1 MNGLYLLC
9 LRLKQYATKHWHIFA
24 LFLLSGILNTIAVLY
39 CYGNLLPT
47 VANRNSQELQ
57 YRNYQVVLDQPINLG
72 YVEDLLKD
80 PLLQACA
87 VSNGDGIN
95 AYLGDYSRTYS
106 AGNGEFTD
114 AYQIVV
120 PPAYGQTVGDEVT
133 YQGRDFSVIGV
144 LSTVGPEN
152 VIPYE
157 TWVELNG
164 TENILRMYFLAAEHQ
179 DMNNDM
185 VLKLLYEAFPQ
196 AEYIGGPTV
205 MIHDGDV
212 NISQEKFIF
221 IAVNAFLSTIAHT
234 LLLHYML
241 SSLRRENVIMRI
253 LGASRQEMRQRL
265 FREAFL
271 LSAAAVGV
279 GILIHILFYDSIFVS
294 LNLYPHIT
302 YEVGDYGIVS
312 LLLLGLSLITVIPA
326 ALREALVTPDAAKR
340 RVL

>member
-1 MNGLYLLC
+1 MNGLYLLG

-24 LFLLSGILNTIAVLY
+24 LFLLSGVLNTIAVLY

-72 YVEDLLKD
+72 YVEDLLED
-80 PLLQACA
+80 PLLQASA
-87 VSNGDGIN
+87 VSSGDGVL
-95 AYLGDYSRTYS
+95 AFLGDYSRTFS
-106 AGNGEFTD
+106 SGTGEFTD
-114 AYQIVV
+114 AFQITM
-120 PPAYGQTVGDEVT
+120 PPAYGHSVGDVVT
-133 YQGRDFSVIGV
+133 YQGREFSVIGIV
-144 LSTVGPEN
+144 SSYGPDC

-157 TWVELNG
+157 TWVDLNG

-179 DMNNDM
+179 NMNNDM

-205 MIHDGDV
+205 MIHDGEV
-212 NISQEKFIF
+212 NTSQTKFVF

-271 LSAAAVGV
+271 LSAAAVGA
-279 GILIHILFYDSIFVS
+279 GILIHILFYDSIFAS

-302 YEVGDYGIVS
+302 YGVRDYGIVS

>member
-1 MNGLYLLC
+1 MNGLYLLG

-47 VANRNSQELQ
+47 VANRNSQELL
-57 YRNYQVVLDQPINLG
+57 YRNYQVVLDQPVNLG
-72 YVEDLLKD
+72 YVENLLED
-80 PLLQACA
+80 PLLQASA
-87 VSNGDGIN
+87 ISNGDGIY

-106 AGNGEFTD
+106 TGNGEFTD

-120 PPAYGQTVGDEVT
+120 PPAYGQTVGDVVT
-133 YQGRDFSVIGV
+133 YQGREFFVIGV
-144 LSTVGPEN
+144 VSTVGPEYI
-152 VIPYE
+152 IPYE

-164 TENILRMYFLAAEHQ
+164 TENILWMFFLAAEHQ
-179 DMNNDM
+179 NMNNDA
-185 VLKLLYEAFPQ
+185 VLQLLYEAFPQ

-205 MIHDGDV
+205 MIHDRDE
-212 NISQEKFIF
+212 NTSQTKFVS
-221 IAVNAFLSTIAHT
+221 IAINAFLSTIAHT

-253 LGASRQEMRQRL
+253 LGASRLEMRQRL

-271 LSAAAVGV
+271 LSAAAVGA

-302 YEVGDYGIVS
+302 YGVRDYGIVS

-326 ALREALVTPDAAKR
+326 AIREALVSPDAAKR

>member
-47 VANRNSQELQ
+47 VAARNSQELQ
-57 YRNYQVVLDQPINLG
+57 YRNYLVVFDQATSLKN
-72 YVEDLLKD
+72 VE
-80 PLLQACA
+80 PLVENPLIQAIA
-87 VSNGDGIN
+87 VSGGDSVY
-95 AYLGDYSRTYS
+95 ACLGDYPRTFS
-106 AGNGEFTD
+106 SGTGEFS
-114 AYQIVV
+114 AAFQMVV
-120 PPAYGQTVGDEVT
+120 PLVDEKSVGDVVT
-133 YQGRDFSVIGV
+133 YQNREFTVIGIA
-144 LSTVGPEN
+144 SGQGPGR

-157 TWVELNG
+157 TWAELNG
-164 TENILRMYFLAAEHQ
+164 TESVQRVYFLAAEHQ
-179 DMNNDM
+179 NMNNDG

-196 AEYIGGPTV
+196 AYIGGPAV
-205 MIHDGDV
+205 SMHDSEEEV
-212 NISQEKFIF
+212 SQMKFTI
-221 IAVNAFLSTIAHT
+221 IGINAFLSTLAHT

-271 LSAAAVGV
+271 LSVANVGV

-302 YEVGDYGIVS
+302 YGVRDYGIVS
-312 LLLLGLSLITVIPA
+312 LLLLSLALITVIPM